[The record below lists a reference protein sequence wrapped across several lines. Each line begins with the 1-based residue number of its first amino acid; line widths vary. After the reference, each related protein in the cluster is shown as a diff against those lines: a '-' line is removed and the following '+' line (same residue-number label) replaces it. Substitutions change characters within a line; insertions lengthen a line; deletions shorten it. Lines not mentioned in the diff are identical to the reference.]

1 MHITLLGHE
10 GWQGMGPAVT
20 DVKKYDMNRRIY
32 LPRWVEEELNL
43 VAGETYVT
51 FVKNGNEVLIKK
63 VAITI
68 A

>member
-1 MHITLLGHE
+1 
-10 GWQGMGPAVT
+10 MGPAVT
-20 DVKKYDMNRRIY
+20 DVKKYDINRRIY

-43 VAGETYVT
+43 VAGETYAT
-51 FVKNGNEVLIKK
+51 SVKSGDEVLIKK

>member
-1 MHITLLGHE
+1 MV
-10 GWQGMGPAVT
+10 QNVT
-20 DVKKYDMNRRIY
+20 DVKKFDMNRRIY

-63 VAITI
+63 VSITI

>member
-1 MHITLLGHE
+1 
-10 GWQGMGPAVT
+10 MGPAVT
-20 DVKKYDMNRRIY
+20 DVKKYDINRCIY

-63 VAITI
+63 VSITI

>member
-1 MHITLLGHE
+1 MA
-10 GWQGMGPAVT
+10 PAVT

-51 FVKNGNEVLIKK
+51 FVKSGDEVLIKK

>member
-1 MHITLLGHE
+1 MA
-10 GWQGMGPAVT
+10 PAVT
-20 DVKKYDMNRRIY
+20 DVKKYDTNRRIY
-32 LPRWVEEELNL
+32 LPRRVEEELNL
-43 VAGETYVT
+43 VAGEPYVT

>member
-10 GWQGMGPAVT
+10 GWQDMAPAVT
-20 DVKKYDMNRRIY
+20 DVKKYDINRRIY

-63 VAITI
+63 VSITI